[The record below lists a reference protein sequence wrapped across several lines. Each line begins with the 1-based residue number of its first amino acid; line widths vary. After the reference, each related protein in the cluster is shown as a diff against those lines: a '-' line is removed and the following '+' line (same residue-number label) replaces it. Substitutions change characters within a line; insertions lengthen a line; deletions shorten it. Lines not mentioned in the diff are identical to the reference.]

1 MTLSVGVNM
10 LWCVPGHV
18 GGSEEYFVRQ
28 LLGLS
33 QLADRCAVTAF
44 VPRGFVAVHPEVA
57 SAVEV
62 VEAGHD
68 CRSRARRVFAE
79 NTWLY
84 SRSTSFD
91 LVHHGGGTMPSRSSS
106 PSVVT
111 VHDLQYLTYPQYFTR
126 TKLAY
131 LGRRVPNAVRRATVV
146 AVPSEHVKS
155 TVVTSFGVDP
165 SRVVVVRHGIE
176 STLGSSPTPEAELRR
191 RFSITTPR
199 VLVYPAITHPHKNHE
214 FLLRLLA
221 SAWSD
226 PQLGIVFAG
235 GAGLAD
241 DDVSRLVSELGLSSR
256 VVRTGRVSP
265 ADRDGLIAM
274 AEAVVFPSKFEGFGA
289 PVLEAMAIGTPVIAS
304 DATALPEVIA
314 DGGIVRGL
322 EANLWADAL
331 DVVRERR
338 SELIVKGRARAA
350 NFSAVESARDL
361 LGAYELA
368 VRA

>member
-44 VPRGFVAVHPEVA
+44 VPRGFVAAHPEVA
-57 SAVEV
+57 RAVEV

-68 CRSRARRVFAE
+68 CRSRAHRVFTE

-84 SRSTSFD
+84 SKCSEFD
-91 LVHHGGGTMPSRSSS
+91 VVHHGGGTMPSRSFT

-111 VHDLQYLTYPQYFTR
+111 VHDLQYLTYPHYFTR

-131 LGRRVPNAVRRATVV
+131 LTKRVPNAVRRASVV

-155 TVVTSFGVDP
+155 TVVASFGVDP
-165 SRVVVVRHGIE
+165 SRVVVVRHGVE

-191 RFSITTPR
+191 RFSITTSR

-226 PQLGIVFAG
+226 PDVSVVFAG
-235 GAGLAD
+235 GVGLAD
-241 DDVSRLVSELGLSSR
+241 DDVTRLVSELGLTSR

-274 AEAVVFPSKFEGFGA
+274 AEAVVFPSMFEGFGA

-304 DATALPEVIA
+304 DATALPEVVA
-314 DGGIVRGL
+314 DAGVVRGL
-322 EANLWADAL
+322 EIHLWADAL

-338 SELIVKGRARAA
+338 DELIAKGRARAA
-350 NFSAVESARDL
+350 NFGAIDSARDL
-361 LGAYELA
+361 LAAYELA
-368 VRA
+368 VRP

>member
-1 MTLSVGVNM
+1 
-10 LWCVPGHV
+10 
-18 GGSEEYFVRQ
+18 
-28 LLGLS
+28 
-33 QLADRCAVTAF
+33 
-44 VPRGFVAVHPEVA
+44 
-57 SAVEV
+57 
-62 VEAGHD
+62 
-68 CRSRARRVFAE
+68 
-79 NTWLY
+79 
-84 SRSTSFD
+84 
-91 LVHHGGGTMPSRSSS
+91 MPSRSFT

-111 VHDLQYLTYPQYFTR
+111 VHDLQYLTYPHYFTR

-131 LGRRVPNAVRRATVV
+131 LTKRVPNAVRRASVV
-146 AVPSEHVKS
+146 AVPSEHVKA
-155 TVVTSFGVDP
+155 TVVASFGVDP
-165 SRVVVVRHGIE
+165 SRVVVVRHGVE

-226 PQLGIVFAG
+226 PDVSVVFAG
-235 GAGLAD
+235 GVGLAD
-241 DDVSRLVSELGLSSR
+241 DDVTRLVSELGLTSR

-274 AEAVVFPSKFEGFGA
+274 AEAVVFPSMFEGFGA

-304 DATALPEVIA
+304 DATALPEVVA
-314 DGGIVRGL
+314 DAGVVRGL
-322 EANLWADAL
+322 EIHLWADAL

-338 SELIVKGRARAA
+338 GELIAKGRARAA
-350 NFSAVESARDL
+350 NFGAIDSARDL
-361 LGAYELA
+361 LAAYELA

>member
-1 MTLSVGVNM
+1 MTLSVAMNM
-10 LWCVPGHV
+10 LWCVPGRV

-44 VPRGFVAVHPEVA
+44 VPRGFIDVHPEVA
-57 SAVEV
+57 AAGEV

-68 CRSRARRVFAE
+68 CLSRVRRVFTE
-79 NTWLY
+79 NTWLHA
-84 SRSTSFD
+84 RSKGFD

-146 AVPSEHVKS
+146 TAV
-155 TVVTSFGVDP
+155 GVDP

-214 FLLRLLA
+214 FLLRLMA

-338 SELIVKGRARAA
+338 SELIAKGRARSA
-350 NFSAVESARDL
+350 NFSAAESARDL

>member
-131 LGRRVPNAVRRATVV
+131 LTKRVPNAVRRATVV

-155 TVVTSFGVDP
+155 TVVASFGVDP
-165 SRVVVVRHGIE
+165 SCVVVVRHGVE
-176 STLGSSPTPEAELRR
+176 STIGTSPTPEVELRQ

-214 FLLRLLA
+214 FLLRLLG
-221 SAWSD
+221 SVWND
-226 PQLGIVFAG
+226 PDLSVVFAG

-241 DDVSRLVSELGLSSR
+241 DDVSRLVAKLGLSSR

-265 ADRDGLIAM
+265 SDRDGLIAM
-274 AEAVVFPSKFEGFGA
+274 AEAVVFPSMFEGFGA

-304 DATALPEVIA
+304 DATALPEVVA
-314 DGGIVRGL
+314 DAGVVRGL
-322 EANLWADAL
+322 ETHLWADAL

-338 SELIVKGRARAA
+338 SELIAKGRLRAA

-368 VRA
+368 VSA